1 MVSKPPLTP
10 EELDTREAELT
21 ARLARIEELEA
32 QAIRREKAAKE
43 REKAKKQVL
52 LRLSPSLWDDIAAW
66 AEDDFRS
73 INAQIEF
80 LLTEAVR
87 RRKKRGTLRLL
98 RLKPSLCPLLIQ
110 YSALARISITP
121 CGTAPAV
128 TFSSSTG

>member
-21 ARLARIEELEA
+21 ARLVRIEELEA

-87 RRKKRGTLRLL
+87 QRKKGER
-98 RLKPSLCPLLIQ
+98 
-110 YSALARISITP
+110 
-121 CGTAPAV
+121 
-128 TFSSSTG
+128 

>member
-10 EELDTREAELT
+10 EELDKREAELT
-21 ARLARIEELEA
+21 ARLTRIEELEA

-87 RRKKRGTLRLL
+87 QRKKGGR
-98 RLKPSLCPLLIQ
+98 
-110 YSALARISITP
+110 
-121 CGTAPAV
+121 
-128 TFSSSTG
+128 

>member
-1 MVSKPPLTP
+1 MVSKPPLTQK
-10 EELDTREAELT
+10 ELDVREAQLT
-21 ARLARIEELEA
+21 ARLARIEEMEA

-87 RRKKRGTLRLL
+87 QRKKG
-98 RLKPSLCPLLIQ
+98 K
-110 YSALARISITP
+110 
-121 CGTAPAV
+121 
-128 TFSSSTG
+128 